1 MRGEQVRERG
11 YMRKPQSWGEM
22 GPIDRG
28 GEGKRRVRG
37 EDSETTFWGEEGS
50 ETS

>member
-1 MRGEQVRERG
+1 
-11 YMRKPQSWGEM
+11 MRKPQSWGKM

-37 EDSETTFWGEEGS
+37 EDSETTFWGQEGS
-50 ETS
+50 ETLILNEGRLDTH